1 MTSYKGIVVLK
12 HFGTLSP
19 CLYWHAVIIFKYH
32 VEEEELRPFLLHL
45 GKLLPGWIFSWHFQS
60 LTPETASSNVGNV
73 MTKGHVILRNRASF
87 SFSLLGRISTRTGPW
102 IWGNPENVLIF
113 QRRKVFSQ
121 KESWGWE
128 KLNLSS
134 KRIATLLYSS
144 RYINDKKFK
153 YFVPD
158 FFFFFLYGTYRR
170 HQVMFWNK
178 AWDSISMI
186 CVSKFT
192 NNFTLNL
199 LYQNLY

>member
-87 SFSLLGRISTRTGPW
+87 SFSLLGRISTRYQLALGSEGT
-102 IWGNPENVLIF
+102 
-113 QRRKVFSQ
+113 QRMFSFFREERYSHKRKV
-121 KESWGWE
+121 GVE
-128 KLNLSS
+128 KNLIWVVKGLLLCCTAQDISMTKSS
-134 KRIATLLYSS
+134 NTLCLT
-144 RYINDKKFK
+144 
-153 YFVPD
+153 
-158 FFFFFLYGTYRR
+158 FFFFSYMELTEGTKLCSETK
-170 HQVMFWNK
+170 HEILFQWFVL
-178 AWDSISMI
+178 A
-186 CVSKFT
+186 
-192 NNFTLNL
+192 NL
-199 LYQNLY
+199 PITSH